1 MNKDI
6 FFVLDTSRSIEKKDF
21 RKVKTFLKEFVEEMT
36 IGPNDDR
43 VGIIIYGNEAD
54 IVFNLSNNTNKT
66 DLLNAIK
73 HNVTHKREATDTA
86 EALCKLQYG
95 FNESRIS
102 TTVLRIAIFMTDG
115 DSTALYRNNI
125 CHQNTLEAA
134 AAVHNLQPPVL
145 VYAIGVSDNV
155 NVEELE
161 AIATTSDKY
170 FHIENFN
177 GLKPLPN
184 YYIDDICWKG
194 KIIICQ

>member
-1 MNKDI
+1 M
-6 FFVLDTSRSIEKKDF
+6 LDASNSIENKDF
-21 RKVKTFLKEFVEEMT
+21 RKVKKFFKEFVEEMT

-43 VGIIIYGNEAD
+43 VGIITYGSEAE
-54 IVFNLSNNTNKT
+54 IVFNLSNTTNKT

-73 HNVTHKREATDTA
+73 HITHKGGATDTA

-102 TTVLRIAIFMTDG
+102 TTVLRVAIFMTDG
-115 DSTALYRNNI
+115 RSTVHDRNNI

-145 VYAIGVSDNV
+145 VYAIGVSDKINV
-155 NVEELE
+155 KQLK

-184 YYIDDICWKG
+184 YYIDDIC
-194 KIIICQ
+194 

>member
-1 MNKDI
+1 M
-6 FFVLDTSRSIEKKDF
+6 LDTSRSIEDEDF
-21 RKVKTFLKEFVEEMT
+21 MKVKRFSKEFVEEMT

-43 VGIIIYGNEAD
+43 VGIITYGNEAE
-54 IVFNLSNNTNKT
+54 IVFNLSNTTNKT
-66 DLLNAIK
+66 DLLNAIE
-73 HNVTHKREATDTA
+73 HNVTHKRGATDTA

-115 DSTALYRNNI
+115 DSTVHDRNNI

-161 AIATTSDKY
+161 AIATTVNMTNC
-170 FHIENFN
+170 IPNFTS
-177 GLKPLPN
+177 LQPLVDH
-184 YYIDDICWKG
+184 YIDDICWKG
-194 KIIICQ
+194 KRKS